1 MIFAIGT
8 KVKLIHTGDTG
19 TVTAWL
25 DGGMLHVRLHDDDM
39 EIPAFP
45 EDLARLDEEQPKVKA
60 KIIATK
66 QEKVKKEP
74 ARPVA
79 ATQYTILKSFGI
91 QLAFEPVIRHDGST
105 EKYLVYLLNDT
116 RYDVLVDYEFS
127 LVDKVIKAD
136 NSKLA
141 GVSTLPAGELLFD
154 ELNDAPVFDVDCQ
167 LITTEGLGD
176 KLHKTLKIKPKQF
189 FKIIKTAPLLNKP
202 VHLYRLFENL
212 NAPPETQAAEDLKT
226 YTKRNARPT
235 TTGWNENTT
244 TLRYAMQLAEFELE
258 LDLHIEKLTD
268 APSKLNK
275 GEILGIQMAAFER
288 YIDHALKLGV
298 ERVFIIHGIGKG
310 RLRNTIA
317 TRLMQMPE
325 VKSFK
330 NEYHPRYGYGATEV
344 IF

>member
-25 DGGMLHVRLHDDDM
+25 DGGMLNVRLHDDDM

-60 KIIATK
+60 KVIPAK
-66 QEKVKKEP
+66 QEPVKKEP
-74 ARPVA
+74 ERPVA
-79 ATQYTILKSFGI
+79 AMQYTILKSVGI

-105 EKYLVYLLNDT
+105 EKYLAYLINDT

-127 LVDKVIKAD
+127 LLEKVIKAD
-136 NSKLA
+136 NGKLA
-141 GVSTLPAGELLFD
+141 GVSTLAVGELLFD
-154 ELNDAPVFDVDCQ
+154 ELNDAPVFDIDCQ

-176 KLHKTLKIKPKQF
+176 KMHKNLKVKPKQF
-189 FKIIKTAPLLNKP
+189 FKKIKTAPLLNKP

-212 NAPPETQAAEDLKT
+212 NAPLEEQVTEDLET

-235 TTGWNENTT
+235 ATGWNEDSN
-244 TLRYAMQLAEFELE
+244 TLRYAMQLAEFEPE

-268 APSKLNK
+268 TPGKFNK
-275 GEILGIQMAAFER
+275 AEILGIQMSAFER
-288 YIDHALKLGV
+288 YLDHALKLGV
-298 ERVFIIHGIGKG
+298 ERVFIIHGVGKG
-310 RLRNTIA
+310 RLRNNIA